1 MSISEGDAAPKFSI
15 PASRGRT
22 ASSAALKGKPYIL
35 YFYPKADTSGCTKE
49 ACAFQEAL
57 PQLGKLGLDVIGVSR
72 DPVKALDKF
81 AEKYGLDFLLASD
94 EAGSLTEA
102 YGVWVEKSMYGKKY
116 MGIER
121 STFLVGAD
129 GKVAKAWHKVKVEGH
144 AAEVLAASG
153 KLPKKP

>member
-1 MSISEGDAAPKFSI
+1 MSIAVGDPAPAFTL

-22 ASSAALKGKPYIL
+22 ASSAPLRGKPYVL
-35 YFYPKADTSGCTKE
+35 YFYPKADTSGCTKQ

-57 PQLGKLGLDVIGVSR
+57 PQLGALGLDVIGVSR
-72 DPVKALDKF
+72 DPLRALDKF
-81 AEKYGLDFLLASD
+81 ADKYGLDFPLASD
-94 EAGSLTEA
+94 EAGALTEA

-129 GKVAKAWHKVKVEGH
+129 GRVARVWPKVKVDGH
-144 AAEVLAASG
+144 AEEVLAAAKADAGS
-153 KLPKKP
+153 